1 MTDFLLIAVLV
12 LFFALAIG
20 LVRVLGAMIDHDTDP
35 DTDPDAFEEEPPDA
49 SGPVDQAG
57 WRQ

>member
-1 MTDFLLIAVLV
+1 MTDVLLIAVL
-12 LFFALAIG
+12 LAFFALAIG
-20 LVRVLGAMIDHDTDP
+20 LVRVLGAMIDR
-35 DTDPDAFEEEPPDA
+35 DTDPDAFGEEPPDA